1 MDGVNMTTAFLLEE
15 FRKTL
20 DRLKKTDP
28 GTQEYHM
35 TLHSLECLNGLGQE
49 INSAVLLVARTLG
62 YEGAELS
69 APAPAGEQVQAEA
82 GVTQFPGAKT
92 APAEEPATEPGKTV
106 KAYSRADLRKV
117 LMKAKK
123 SGVNLND
130 IFEQY
135 GASGVNDIPESY
147 YAEIIQRFGGV

>member
-1 MDGVNMTTAFLLEE
+1 MEEEPAVEPEAPKSSVDEAADLNSYIRDFSARDFSLAALLRAAAQQEQ
-15 FRKTL
+15 
-20 DRLKKTDP
+20 KKP
-28 GTQEYHM
+28 VYVPKE
-35 TLHSLECLNGLGQE
+35 
-49 INSAVLLVARTLG
+49 
-62 YEGAELS
+62 
-69 APAPAGEQVQAEA
+69 PA
-82 GVTQFPGAKT
+82 
-92 APAEEPATEPGKTV
+92 AEEPEKTV